1 MKRPFTFV
9 FPLLAFLAVPLHAV
23 KIPVSGRVLTPDGKP
38 APGVRVSLLPGLP
51 SLEIARLEMAGK
63 AGPAPVAGAST
74 DAAGIFHLTA
84 PDSGMWTVRV
94 EGSGFAPLDD
104 LLLPL
109 TEETDLPDVRLVP
122 GAGLQVK
129 VTDPRGQPV
138 AGAWVRL
145 ETPRPVS
152 RSTDPWQL
160 PPRRVA
166 FTDANGTATLPRASE
181 ESLTVW
187 AAAPGF
193 LVAQQK
199 GVRGGSAALR
209 LAAGPARQLA
219 VRDPQGKPVPGAFV
233 QWAESGALAGRTA
246 ESGRLDL
253 AVPATGVDLRIETE
267 DGRRLSYRLR
277 PAKPEEKG
285 PAVAVLRPAAPASGR
300 VVSARNGRPVPGA
313 LAWLNVDASQVVRA
327 GTDGTFRFPHLPEE
341 AGVVFA
347 TAPGFLGASG
357 PTSGGRV
364 PTLRLEPRLRIAGVV
379 VDEAGRPVAG
389 ARLRATFLNG
399 SRVSA
404 GVASSGGS
412 ARSDPSGRFL
422 LRSLA
427 AGAIYELRT
436 EREGFA
442 PARQELPPHQAGAP
456 VPELRI
462 VLRAGRTA
470 FGVVID
476 SGRRPVAGAQAA
488 LQPAAPAN
496 PTARMRALRAK
507 PERYS
512 GLPTDADGRF
522 ELKDLPAGTFDLVV
536 RGRGFAPLTV
546 PALAIPAGKG
556 AVDLGTVMLAP
567 GATVR
572 GLVVDAQGNPVE
584 GAEVRAKAAKR
595 ELIQIFAS
603 RDSGPADAVSA
614 ADGSF
619 ALEDRSPGEA
629 LDLTVSHPGYGP
641 ASTPGVAV
649 PREAPVR
656 VVLQATS
663 RVSGRAVDPDGKPV
677 AGAGIYLSE
686 LEAQSV
692 EGDSFLSPSGRS
704 HRGVTDDEGGFVLD
718 DVSPGPISLRGEA
731 PGRQPAKLE
740 SLEVKA
746 GQDLAGLEVV
756 LPPAAA
762 VEGKVLSPDGQPV
775 PDATVSVAQPAQNDL
790 PSFSSLRAATDGD
803 GWYRLDGISPGKQT
817 LEARAEGYR
826 RAVREIEAP
835 PRTTTLDF
843 ELERG
848 LEVSGRVVDDG
859 GNPVPGAQILLSAGR
874 FSVDAPRAL
883 SEADGSFRLSGLQDG
898 TYMLR
903 AAKDGYAPTDL
914 RGQTV
919 TLAGA
924 PVSGLEVRLSAGG
937 TITGRLTGVE
947 FSQLSR
953 VRVWADTE
961 YYSGRV
967 DAEGSYQISHL
978 SPGDW
983 TVTAVVPDTPL
994 HAEGHVTLEPG
1005 VSEARLDLNLGGG
1018 HTLTGVVLSN
1028 GEPLAGASLL
1038 LQKRQTVTS
1047 QSGESDHEGSFRF
1060 GGLDD
1065 GGYDLDVTS
1074 PKGARHRESV
1084 EMAGDQTIRV
1094 EMRTASLAG
1103 RVIDAEDSSPV
1114 SGAAIDLQAAAANSF
1129 SISFNDVT
1137 TDARGAF
1144 RVPEIGDGT
1153 WTLRTRRDGYA
1164 TDERQVQVDGSSL
1177 DDIEVRLKPTQ
1188 GVTVE
1193 ALLASGQP
1201 PERLRVAALDGGGKV
1216 VASGSFPTGENG
1228 RTRISTVPPGSW
1240 LLLVEADQSAPVTL
1254 SVSVPGP
1261 AVQAALPPPGQVSIQ
1276 VPALANDSMEAK
1288 AVLTGS
1294 GGVYQDFDWDG
1305 TVKSEWPCY
1314 NGKATLSHV
1323 PAGLWQVAVR
1333 AADGRTW
1340 SGTVTVAPGGAA
1352 EVGLK

>member
-9 FPLLAFLAVPLHAV
+9 FPLLAFFAVPLHAV
-23 KIPVSGRVLTPDGKP
+23 KIPVTGRVLTPEGKP
-38 APGVRVSLLPGLP
+38 APGIRVSLLPELP
-51 SLEIARLEMAGK
+51 SPEIAKLEMAGK
-63 AGPAPVAGAST
+63 AGPDPVAGAST

-84 PDSGMWTVRV
+84 PDAGMWAVRV
-94 EGSGFAPLDD
+94 EGPGFAPLDD

-109 TEETDLPDVRLVP
+109 TEEAELPDVRLVP

-145 ETPRPVS
+145 EIPLAS

-160 PPRRVA
+160 APRRVA
-166 FTDANGTATLPRASE
+166 FTDAHGTATLPRASG
-181 ESLTVW
+181 ESPTVW

-199 GVRGGSAALR
+199 GVRGGSATLR
-209 LAAGPARQLA
+209 LAAGPARQLV
-219 VRDPQGKPVPGAFV
+219 VRDSQGRPVPGAFV
-233 QWAESGALAGRTA
+233 QLSESAWTAGRTPD
-246 ESGRLDL
+246 SGSLEL
-253 AVPATGVDLRIETE
+253 AVPAAGIDLRIETE
-267 DGRRLSYRLR
+267 DGRRLSYHLR
-277 PAKPEEKG
+277 PAKPEETG
-285 PAVAVLRPAAPASGR
+285 PAVAVLKPAAPGSGR
-300 VVSARNGRPVPGA
+300 VVSARDGRPVPGA
-313 LAWLNVDASQVVRA
+313 LVWLNVDVNRVVRA
-327 GTDGTFRFPHLPEE
+327 GADGTFRFPDLPE
-341 AGVVFA
+341 GLVFA
-347 TAPGFLGASG
+347 AAPGFLGKNG
-357 PTSGGRV
+357 KTSGGRV
-364 PTLRLEPRLRIAGVV
+364 ATLTLQPRLRVAGVV

-389 ARLRATFLNG
+389 ARLKATFLNG

-404 GVASSGGS
+404 GVAGSGGF

-476 SGRRPVAGAQAA
+476 AGRRPVAGAQAA
-488 LQPAAPAN
+488 LQPAAPTD
-496 PTARMRALRAK
+496 PRARTRALLTR

-512 GLPTDADGRF
+512 GPPTDAAGRF

-546 PALAIPAGKG
+546 PALAIPEGKG

-572 GLVVDAQGNPVE
+572 GLVVDAGGNPVE
-584 GAEVRAKAAKR
+584 GAEVRAKPAKR
-595 ELIQIFAS
+595 DLIQMIAV
-603 RDSGPADAVSA
+603 RDSGPADTVSG

-619 ALEDRSPGEA
+619 ALEDRSPGES
-629 LDLTVSHPGYGP
+629 LDLAVSHPGYGP
-641 ASTPGVAV
+641 ASVPGVAV
-649 PREAPVR
+649 PREGPVR

-686 LEAQSV
+686 METQSI
-692 EGDSFLSPSGRS
+692 EGDSFLTPSGRS
-704 HRGVTDDEGGFVLD
+704 HRGVTDDEGGFALD
-718 DVSPGPISLRGEA
+718 DVSPGPISLYGEA
-731 PGRQPAKLE
+731 PHRQRAELK

-775 PDATVSVAQPAQNDL
+775 PDATVSVVRPTQNDL
-790 PSFSSLRAATDGD
+790 PSFSPLRAATDGD
-803 GWYRLDGISPGKQT
+803 GWYRIDGIPPGKQT

-835 PRTTTLDF
+835 PRTATLDF
-843 ELERG
+843 ALERG

-859 GNPVPGAQILLSAGR
+859 GNPVPGAQLLLSAGR

-883 SEADGSFRLSGLQDG
+883 SEVDGSFRLSGLQDG

-903 AAKDGYAPTDL
+903 ASKDGYAPTDP

-953 VRVWADTE
+953 VRVWAQTE
-961 YYSGRV
+961 FYSGRV
-967 DAEGSYQISHL
+967 DAEGGYQISHL

-1018 HTLTGVVLSN
+1018 HTLTGVVVSN

-1038 LQKRQTVTS
+1038 LQKRQTVTA
-1047 QSGESDHEGSFRF
+1047 QSAESDHEGSFRF

-1129 SISFNDVT
+1129 PIPFDDVT

-1144 RVPEIGDGT
+1144 RVPEVGDGT

-1177 DDIEVRLKPTQ
+1177 DDVEIRLKPTQ

-1228 RTRISTVPPGSW
+1228 RTRISNVPPGSW

-1254 SVSVPGP
+1254 SASVPGP

-1276 VPALANDSMEAK
+1276 VPDLANDPMEAK

-1294 GGVYQDFDWDG
+1294 GGVYRDFDWDG

-1314 NGKATLSHV
+1314 SGKATLSHV
-1323 PAGLWQVAVR
+1323 PAGVWRVAVR

-1340 SGTVTVAPGGAA
+1340 SGTVTVAPGGVA